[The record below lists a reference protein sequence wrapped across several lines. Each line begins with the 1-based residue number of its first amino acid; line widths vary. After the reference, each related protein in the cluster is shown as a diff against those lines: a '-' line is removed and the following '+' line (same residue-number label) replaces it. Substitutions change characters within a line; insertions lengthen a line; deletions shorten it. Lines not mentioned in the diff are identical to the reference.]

1 MKRVLAAMAAV
12 CLALSLQG
20 CNRHRP
26 LTSQEQAIVKDLTAH
41 LTPRCVGRYLID
53 MPADV
58 HIFQSIK
65 VEGVH
70 ISTEPMTI
78 DAHRRAIQNRSDE
91 LTTAKSYFGY
101 RFLYADQE
109 VKGIP
114 DSRYFVSLGSIYED
128 PDSIRIIEA
137 YRWNSGH
144 QIKMQ
149 VAASSAK
156 DSLYF
161 KDQPSIRDDPDMT
174 NVSERLSQVIS
185 LLSRARGRSDDEIP
199 GEPGVCFQGGFLQ
212 GKARDREN
220 TSTMFVLN
228 GHDDVSFNID
238 TDSDIQT
245 EDSLLQRGAQIRTAL
260 SRSSGRTLR
269 NGSVALKDLP
279 AEEWLMAGKTVLRI
293 QGFHFSLEANSV
305 IGSPLSPLISLDL
318 DVGAPNKLLNLHEL
332 DRVSLTEGESIAL
345 WDKVTRTLRPRPNA
359 F

>member
-1 MKRVLAAMAAV
+1 
-12 CLALSLQG
+12 
-20 CNRHRP
+20 
-26 LTSQEQAIVKDLTAH
+26 
-41 LTPRCVGRYLID
+41 
-53 MPADV
+53 
-58 HIFQSIK
+58 
-65 VEGVH
+65 
-70 ISTEPMTI
+70 
-78 DAHRRAIQNRSDE
+78 
-91 LTTAKSYFGY
+91 
-101 RFLYADQE
+101 
-109 VKGIP
+109 
-114 DSRYFVSLGSIYED
+114 
-128 PDSIRIIEA
+128 
-137 YRWNSGH
+137 
-144 QIKMQ
+144 
-149 VAASSAK
+149 
-156 DSLYF
+156 
-161 KDQPSIRDDPDMT
+161 
-174 NVSERLSQVIS
+174 
-185 LLSRARGRSDDEIP
+185 
-199 GEPGVCFQGGFLQ
+199 
-212 GKARDREN
+212 
-220 TSTMFVLN
+220 MFVLN